1 MTDRQATRETLRF
14 THSDDHLRLMAR
26 IARMYHDRGMR
37 QSQIAAELH
46 VSQARVSRLLK
57 RAEEVGIVRTTV
69 VLPPGVHT
77 DLEENLELGYG
88 LEEVIVVDVD
98 GSEDAV
104 VNALGSA
111 AAAYLETSL
120 TGGDRVGISSWSSTL
135 LAMVDALRPF
145 RSKVV
150 EDVVQVVGGIGD
162 PRVQVQATRLLSRF
176 SALTGATAVFM
187 PAPGLLGSAEARDSL
202 FADESV
208 RAVTEAWAGLT
219 MALVGI
225 GSLEP
230 SPLLKE
236 SGNATATTDR
246 VRLLSLGAVGDVCL
260 HYYDELGS
268 LVDPSLEARVIG
280 ISASQMHQI
289 GRRVGVAG
297 GTRKLSAIRGAI
309 LGKWINVLITDV
321 GVARGLM
328 ASLTVHDS
336 P

>member
-1 MTDRQATRETLRF
+1 MTDRQDHRETLRF
-14 THSDDHLRLMAR
+14 AHSDDHLRLMAR
-26 IARMYHDRGMR
+26 IARMYHERGMR
-37 QSQIAAELH
+37 QSDIAAELH

-69 VLPPGVHT
+69 VLPAGVHT
-77 DLEENLELGYG
+77 DLEESLEREYG
-88 LEEVIVVDVD
+88 LEQVIVVDVD

-104 VNALGSA
+104 VSALGSA
-111 AAAYLETSL
+111 AAAYLETTL
-120 TGGDRVGISSWSSTL
+120 TGGDRVGISSWSATL
-135 LAMVDALRPF
+135 LATLDALRPF
-145 RSKVV
+145 RSRVV
-150 EDVVQVVGGIGD
+150 DEVVQVVGGIGD
-162 PRVQVQATRLLSRF
+162 PRVQIQATRLLSGF
-176 SALTGATAVFM
+176 AALTGATAIFM

-208 RAVTEAWAGLT
+208 RAVTEAWKGLT

-236 SGNATATTDR
+236 SGNATATADQG
-246 VRLLSLGAVGDVCL
+246 RLLSLGAVGDVCL
-260 HYYDELGS
+260 HYYDESGN
-268 LVDPSLEARVIG
+268 LVDPSLEARVVG
-280 ISASQMHQI
+280 ISATQMHQI

-309 LGKWINVLITDV
+309 LGKWVNILITDV
-321 GVARGLM
+321 GVARGLLGV
-328 ASLTVHDS
+328 ADR